1 MKYLNKTSVDNYYN
15 ILFSPDKNDVNVILL
30 NETNKINYDDYD
42 AYIKFVNTSKIAFIC
57 LSNMVNTDGTYNYK
71 IAIDGI
77 VYTFKDICN
86 LYETLDLDLTDEE
99 LQNYKQSYL
108 SGRICFPFETLN
120 EEHVLSYKFINTS
133 ESFVRSV
140 SMIGGWASGVKYKE
154 ICVLR
159 NILSIGNVHSNNVY
173 TGGLTYYLN
182 NLQEDINNKESL
194 NALFSS
200 VSMNDAINYIY
211 LPKNLKR
218 LPYYAGSNI
227 SLDQINFDDLT
238 ELEEIGMYNYFKDSS
253 DTPKVLDFSK
263 YTKLTKIDEDSF
275 TNINNVTKVIL
286 PPNIETIGDM
296 AFRHITWNNAIIEVP
311 ESIVSMNNSFYYPEG
326 DGFYTIKFKSATP
339 PTDKVGGTPPLG
351 SFHSTVLMN
360 KCYLMVPRG
369 SKKDYLIAMT
379 GLASD
384 YPTPDAM
391 YGYYETYQPDK
402 LAHIIEYDPE

>member
-15 ILFSPDKNDVNVILL
+15 VLFSLDKNDVNVILL

-42 AYIKFVNTSKIAFIC
+42 VYIKFVNTSKIAHIC
-57 LSNMVNTDGTYNYK
+57 VYDMINADGTYNYK

-99 LQNYKQSYL
+99 LQNYKEKYL
-108 SGRICFPFETLN
+108 SSRICFPFETLN

-133 ESFVRSV
+133 EAFVRAT
-140 SMIGGWASGVKYKE
+140 SMIGGWAQGVEYKE

-159 NILSIGNVHSNNVY
+159 NILSMGNINSSNVY

-200 VSMNDAINYIY
+200 VSINNAINYIY

-218 LPYYAGSNI
+218 LPSYAGSNI
-227 SLDQINFDDLT
+227 SLNQINFDDLT

-286 PPNIETIGDM
+286 PPNIETIVSS
-296 AFRHITWNNAIIEVP
+296 AFGNIHWNNAIIEVP
-311 ESIVSMNNSFYYPEG
+311 ESIVSMNYSFNMPLG

-339 PTDKVGGTPPLG
+339 PTGKPGGTPPLS
-351 SFHSTVLMN
+351 SFSYTVFN
-360 KCYLMVPRG
+360 GKCYLMVPRG
-369 SKKDYLIAMT
+369 SKKDYLVAIT
-379 GLASD
+379 GLPSN

-391 YGYYETYQPDK
+391 YSYYETYRPDE
-402 LAHIIEYDPE
+402 LEHIIEYDPE